1 MGSANR
7 FALDVGGGG
16 RNEDAS
22 PSHGMRA
29 ARGAVALLLS
39 AAWLGQG
46 APLEAQQTGPVAG
59 TVRAAQSAQPLNGAQ
74 VTILGTTLGAV
85 TDSRG
90 RFRIEDVTGPQVTL
104 RVQLIGYRPVER
116 SVSVGST
123 DLRFSLTQ
131 RAVQLEELVVTGTPG
146 ETQARAIGN
155 SVSNVDAADAVEKG
169 SPQDIQGLLS
179 GKVAGVAIQPGS
191 GNLGTGGVTRVRGL
205 STLSLT
211 NEPLIYIDGVRI
223 NNEPRS
229 GPSIRGGQQVSR
241 INDIPPESIESIEII
256 KGPAAST
263 LYGTEASNGVIQIIT
278 KKGTEGAPQFNLRV
292 KQGAN
297 WLMNPDERLPTNYAL
312 DPGTGE
318 LLSLDLVARAE
329 DEGNPIFTTG
339 HAQSFDGSLNGGF
352 EEGFSYYMSAGFDDE
367 TGMLD
372 YNWRK
377 RLNGRLNLSYQVSEN
392 FNINANF
399 SALRNETRLGQ
410 AADGWD
416 VIGQIVW
423 GSPNQAETATRG
435 FLRAT
440 PEAVAT
446 IDSRARIDRFIGS
459 MNLQHRATDWLR
471 HRLNIGVDVGDETN
485 SILFPRHPD
494 GASFFFGDLSLGN
507 KELER
512 LKATFT
518 TVDYAATASLD
529 LAEDIVS
536 ETSVGGQLIS
546 KQTEITTAEG
556 RVFPVP
562 GVESVGGAATT
573 FGGEDFLEN
582 KTLGVFVQER
592 LSWKNRIFITGA
604 LRGDDNSAFGENFNF
619 VTYPKLS
626 GTWVVHEEPWF
637 NVPLFNALRVRAAY
651 GESGQQPDVF
661 AAVRLFTPTSGP
673 GGTSTA
679 TPSNIGN
686 PDLEPEVGKEIEAG
700 FDAGLLEDRLGINFT
715 YFSRTTE
722 DAIVQR
728 GVAPSSGFSGSQFVN
743 LGRVE
748 GSGFE
753 LGLDG
758 TVIQADRLDWQLGF
772 TLSHNDNEVTD
783 LGGLPPVSVGAR
795 QAHREGYPVG
805 AFFFRRVVDAAVDS
819 DGNVTEMLCEGGPE
833 GGGTVACADAPDVF
847 NGVPYPT
854 WTSSISTTVN
864 FLDRFQLYGLVDY
877 EDGHHLLNG
886 DVGAAHV
893 LLRNSREI
901 QKTGD
906 KDPFLAAYDA
916 MNMWRVAGFMDA
928 GFAKLREISLS
939 YMLPEN
945 WIAQF
950 GAERARLTLSGR
962 NLATLW
968 QATDQIYGRPVM
980 DPEVRLTSSEF
991 SGYVQTVLPQM
1002 TQFFA
1007 TVSVTF

>member
-1 MGSANR
+1 MGLANR
-7 FALDVGGGG
+7 IAFGVGEA
-16 RNEDAS
+16 RSNEATS
-22 PSHGMRA
+22 RSLGVRA
-29 ARGAVALLLS
+29 AVVGMALFFLTV
-39 AAWLGQG
+39 WFGMG
-46 APLEAQQTGPVAG
+46 APLEAQQSGPIAG

-74 VTILGTTLGAV
+74 VTILGTDLGTV

-90 RFRIEDVTGPQVTL
+90 RFRIDNVSGPQVTV
-104 RVQLIGYRPVER
+104 RVQLIGHRPVER
-116 SVSVGST
+116 DVTVGTT
-123 DLRFSLTQ
+123 DLRITLSQT
-131 RAVQLEELVVTGTPG
+131 AVQLEELVVTGTPG

-155 SVSNVDAADAVEKG
+155 AVDNVDASDAVEKG
-169 SPQDIQGLLS
+169 SPQDVQGLLA
-179 GKVAGVAIQPGS
+179 GKVAGVSIQPGS
-191 GNLGTGGVTRVRGL
+191 GNLGTGGVTRIRGL
-205 STLSLT
+205 SSLSLT

-223 NNEPRS
+223 NNDPRS
-229 GPSIRGGQQVSR
+229 GPSIRGGQQISR
-241 INDIPPESIESIEII
+241 VNDIPPESIESIEVI

-278 KKGTEGAPQFNLRV
+278 KKGSEGTPQLNLRV

-297 WLMNPDERLPTNYAL
+297 WLTNPDERLPTNYAR
-312 DPGTGE
+312 DPDSGE
-318 LLSLDLVARAE
+318 LLSQDLVAGAAA
-329 DEGNPIFTTG
+329 EGNPIFTTG
-339 HAQSFDGSLNGGF
+339 HAQSYNGSLHGGF
-352 EEGFSYYMSAGFDDE
+352 EEGLSYYLSGGFDDE
-367 TGMLD
+367 VGMLD

-377 RLNGRLNLSYQVSEN
+377 RLNGRLNLSYQVSED
-392 FNINANF
+392 FNVGANF

-410 AADGWD
+410 AADAWD
-416 VIGQIVW
+416 IIAQIVW
-423 GSPNQAETATRG
+423 GSPSQAETATRG
-435 FLRAT
+435 FLRAP
-440 PEAVAT
+440 PEAVST
-446 IDSRARIDRFIGS
+446 IDSRAKIDRFIGGL
-459 MNLQHRATDWLR
+459 NLQHSPTEWLR
-471 HRLNIGVDVGDETN
+471 HRLNVGVDVGDETN
-485 SILFPRHPD
+485 SILFPRHPE

-518 TVDYAATASLD
+518 TVDYAATASFD
-529 LAEDIVS
+529 VTEDIAS
-536 ETSVGGQLIS
+536 ETSAGGQLIS

-582 KTLGVFVQER
+582 RTLGVFVQER

-604 LRGDDNSAFGENFNF
+604 LRGDDNSAFGENFDF

-637 NVPLFNALRVRAAY
+637 DLPLFDALRVRAAY

-661 AAVRLFTPTSGP
+661 AAVRLFSPTSGP
-673 GGTSTA
+673 GGTSTVS
-679 TPSNIGN
+679 PSNIGN
-686 PDLEPEVGKEIEAG
+686 ADLEPEVGKEIEAG
-700 FDAGLLEDRLGINFT
+700 FDAGLLGDRVGIQFT
-715 YFSRTTE
+715 YFDRTTE

-728 GVAPSSGFSGSQFVN
+728 GVAPSSGFPGSQFVN
-743 LGRVE
+743 IGRIE

-758 TVIQADRLDWQLGF
+758 TVVQGDRVDWQLGV
-772 TLSHNDNEVTD
+772 TLSNSDNEVAD
-783 LGGLPPVSVGAR
+783 LGGLPAVSAGVR
-795 QAHREGYPVG
+795 QAHREGHPLG
-805 AFFFRRVVDAAVDS
+805 AFFFRRVVEAGVDD
-819 DGNVTEMLCEGGPE
+819 DGNVTEMLCDGGP
-833 GGGTVACADAPDVF
+833 GGDGPVACADAPEVF

-864 FLDRFQLYGLVDY
+864 FLDRFQVYGLVDY

-893 LLRNSREI
+893 LLRNTQEI
-901 QKTGD
+901 LKTGD
-906 KDPFLAAYDA
+906 KDPFLAAYDE

-928 GFAKLREISLS
+928 GFAKLREISAS
-939 YMLPEN
+939 YVLPES
-945 WIAQF
+945 WIARF
-950 GAERARLTLSGR
+950 GAERARLTVSGR

-968 QATDQIYGRPVM
+968 QATDEIYGRPVM
-980 DPEVRLTSSEF
+980 DPEVRLTSDEL

-1002 TQFFA
+1002 SQFFA